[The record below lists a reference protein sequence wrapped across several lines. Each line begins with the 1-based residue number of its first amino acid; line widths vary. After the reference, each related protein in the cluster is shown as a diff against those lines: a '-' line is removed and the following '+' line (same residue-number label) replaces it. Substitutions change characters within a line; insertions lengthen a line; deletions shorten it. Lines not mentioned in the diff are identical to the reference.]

1 MRRFFYLIIILFL
14 LVACGK
20 KDKPKPI
27 DNITA
32 KKPIAPIEETKNEK
46 IDAGNQFLLNG
57 DFEKAIEFYNK
68 GLEEN
73 RAVAFYNLGVVN
85 YLLGKYKDSEEYFRK
100 AINENKEFKSAYIN
114 LAATLVKEDRIREA
128 VETISK
134 IEPSN
139 AKEYLIVAEIYAK
152 VGDVAKAY
160 YYFRKLEG
168 SKDITAAGMISYGL
182 FLKGIGEEAK
192 GVELIDK
199 GIKKLDEIENK
210 DYDDFYQLGLAHYA
224 LGHYEKSIY
233 NLKSALNIKKTY
245 EASEMLMKIYESQ
258 GKYDLAAIL
267 AEDLVGLNPSL
278 KSYLSYVENLIKS
291 SNYDEASNIVTELLS
306 KFDKSFEI
314 YKIAHKFYILKGD
327 LINAHKVAKL
337 AYDKLRDDRSL
348 FFYIRHSILY
358 DYNLSEARKLLS
370 QLKSP
375 EYIAIA
381 KGFLNLKEG
390 SFSQAEKIVNDIK
403 DDKDPDYNYIKAFL
417 LLRNR
422 EYSAVEKHI
431 DNMEDIPERFFYKF
445 IYYYNTKQFG
455 KLAELSLKNVKYIK
469 NVKRYPRFDIKLQP
483 TLEDLNFAFEFRPD
497 FETMLRLILTP
508 MFIDPE
514 EMTSYLSAGYNLLQ
528 QSDQLAALRE
538 LKKSVNFS
546 EGIRHNNTAVKYMLE
561 FDYESASKEL
571 TEAANYLGDNP
582 IVYFNIGLLMLN
594 LGNIDKAYEF
604 FDSVLL
610 NNKFVFPAYLGKAV
624 CLSYQDERVRVLA
637 QYDMLISNYNI
648 LENNEKTQAR
658 KYQYYK
664 LLAMVG
670 YKKYDELIE
679 TIKDNDPL
687 IYKSI
692 KNLAIL
698 FKTGDYKN
706 YLKEENHFFR
716 NKTINALLTL
726 YYDDTLIDYPTN
738 DRVSD
743 YMMHYLSLSKDKNHK
758 LAVHNVDKYLLIENI
773 RYDIFYGKNT
783 ILENLRRL
791 KNLDSNEVNLY
802 KLSLYYFTLKKD
814 VINAELSLKNLKKY
828 NMDKQGYYYQMLYH
842 LLTNNTFNLSKSINK
857 YIEIAPNDY
866 RGYIVELLKGFR
878 ENNLQMAYD
887 NGIRLEKSVLKN
899 KKMPLEI
906 VLNEF

>member
-100 AINENKEFKSAYIN
+100 AINENKEFKPAYIN

-182 FLKGIGEEAK
+182 FLKGIGEETK

-706 YLKEENHFFR
+706 YLKKENHFFR

-842 LLTNNTFNLSKSINK
+842 LLTNNAFNLSKSINK

>member
-1 MRRFFYLIIILFL
+1 MKRVFYLIVIIFL

-20 KDKPKPI
+20 KDKPKPL

-32 KKPIAPIEETKNEK
+32 KKPIAPIEESKNEK
-46 IDAGNQFLLNG
+46 IDAGTQYLLNG
-57 DFEKAIEFYNK
+57 NFEKAIEFYNK

-100 AINENKEFKSAYIN
+100 AIYENKEFKPAYIN
-114 LAATLVKEDRIREA
+114 LAASLVKQDRIGEA
-128 VETISK
+128 VETVSK

-152 VGDVAKAY
+152 TGDVAKAY
-160 YYFRKLEG
+160 YYFKKLEG
-168 SKDITAAGMISYGL
+168 SKDITPAGLISYGL

-192 GVELIDK
+192 GNELIDK
-199 GIKKLDEIENK
+199 GIKKLEEMESK
-210 DYDDFYQLGLAHYA
+210 DYDDFYQLGLAYHA

-233 NLKSALNIKKTY
+233 NLKSALNVKKTY

-267 AEDLVGLNPSL
+267 AEDLVGLNPSI
-278 KSYLSYVENLIKS
+278 KSYLYYIDNLIKS
-291 SNYDEASNIVTELLS
+291 SNYDEASNVVNESLS
-306 KFDKSFEI
+306 KFDKSFEV

-327 LINAHKVAKL
+327 LVNAHKVAKL
-337 AYDKLRDDRSL
+337 VYDKLRDDSAL

-358 DYNLSEARKLLS
+358 DYNLNEARKLLP

-375 EYIAIA
+375 KYIAIA
-381 KGFLNLKEG
+381 KGFLYLKEG

-417 LLRNR
+417 LLKSR
-422 EYSAVEKHI
+422 EYDSVEKHI

-445 IYYYNTKQFG
+445 IFYYNTKQFG

-469 NVKRYPRFDIKLQP
+469 NLKRYPRVGFRLQP
-483 TLEDLNFAFEFRPD
+483 TLEDLNFVFEFRPD
-497 FETMLRLILTP
+497 FETILRLILTP

-528 QSDQLAALRE
+528 QSDQVAALKE

-594 LGNIDKAYEF
+594 LGNIEKAYEF

-610 NNKFVFPAYLGKAV
+610 NNKFIFPAYLGKAI
-624 CLSYQDERVRVLA
+624 CLSYQDERVRVFA

-648 LENNEKTQAR
+648 LENNEKSQAK
-658 KYQYYK
+658 KYHYYK
-664 LLAMVG
+664 LLAMLG
-670 YKKYDELIE
+670 YKKYDELIG

-692 KNLAIL
+692 KNMAIL

-706 YLKEENHFFR
+706 YLKNENHFFR

-726 YYDDTLIDYPTN
+726 YYGDTLIDYPTN

-743 YMMHYLSLSKDKNHK
+743 YMMHYLALLKNKDHK
-758 LAVHNVDKYLLIENI
+758 LAVHRVDKYLLIEDI
-773 RYDIFYGKNT
+773 KYDIFYRKDT

-791 KNLDSNEVNLY
+791 RKLDSNDVNLY

-814 VINAELSLKNLKKY
+814 VINAELSLQNLKKY

-842 LLTNNTFNLSKSINK
+842 FLTNNSFNLSKSINK
-857 YIEIAPNDY
+857 YIEVAPNDY
-866 RGYIVELLKGFR
+866 RGYMVELLKGFK
-878 ENNLQMAYD
+878 ENNLQTAYD

-899 KKMPLEI
+899 EKIPLEI

>member
-100 AINENKEFKSAYIN
+100 AINENKEFKPAYIN

-182 FLKGIGEEAK
+182 FLKGIGEETK

-224 LGHYEKSIY
+224 LGYYEKSIY